1 MLQRYLK
8 RWKII
13 IINMWY
19 CPTFSLVC
27 LAKNVSCVIDGIMM
41 TFKWTTY
48 KMYDIYKLPN
58 IYKNIRFYQY
68 DNIQYASTWLWWW
81 CYITEGF
88 RFQEVY
94 HFTLIIFQL
103 FICFDL
109 LFDIYSMNELLMR
122 FNEMNVKCSFFLRAD
137 KMFFCIIKI

>member
-1 MLQRYLK
+1 
-8 RWKII
+8 
-13 IINMWY
+13 
-19 CPTFSLVC
+19 
-27 LAKNVSCVIDGIMM
+27 
-41 TFKWTTY
+41 
-48 KMYDIYKLPN
+48 MYDIYKLPN

-81 CYITEGF
+81 RYITEGF

>member
-1 MLQRYLK
+1 LLGLLK
-8 RWKII
+8 K
-13 IINMWY
+13 
-19 CPTFSLVC
+19 V
-27 LAKNVSCVIDGIMM
+27 
-41 TFKWTTY
+41 
-48 KMYDIYKLPN
+48 
-58 IYKNIRFYQY
+58 
-68 DNIQYASTWLWWW
+68 

-122 FNEMNVKCSFFLRAD
+122 FNEMNDNEDEENKDDS
-137 KMFFCIIKI
+137 KS